1 MKKWLAV
8 MSLLFVSTLA
18 ACASDNPP
26 ADPGV
31 NTATGLSHVESVDAL
46 KTIVE
51 PYLNEYRSTDGWFFS
66 TRVFSTMATPEVDM
80 AMDAPEAEGT
90 STETGG
96 SSETNVQIEGV
107 DEGDIIKTD
116 GERIYRIQGNT
127 LTVIELLGD
136 GAMET
141 VLSLSMDSE
150 NEEPSYTYYQELY
163 LTDQYI
169 VATGQRQMMYS
180 FIGDAMY
187 RSLPVFEWG
196 SPFSTVTIIDK
207 TTLEVVDVF
216 DISGSINTS
225 RMIDDQ
231 LYVMSYHSIYSLE
244 DDFNPLP
251 VFKENGEEITP
262 NVQDV
267 SYIPGTPLESF
278 TIITHIDLSGEPAM
292 DHEILLGAMSW
303 GQVYVDLD
311 GIYFA
316 SSRYELNESTNDY
329 SVYGE
334 LISYTFNDDNS
345 LSFGGVGAYQGHI
358 QNQFWMDGDDEFF
371 RIVTSEGFG
380 ESAINRLYIFER
392 VVGEDGPIL
401 TQAALIDKGL
411 GNPGETIRSARFNG
425 DLVTV
430 VTFELTDPLYT
441 IDLTDPYNPI
451 IRAGLE
457 ITGFSTYQHPWKNDT
472 LIGIGYE
479 ADETGRTTGIKLTLF
494 DISDLDNPVE
504 IGQPLVLLNQENA
517 WQYSEALHN
526 HKAILIGES
535 YDFIGFAMGRSGYT
549 DAGYYYSQ
557 DYLIFDIDPTRDV
570 PIQIDQD
577 FSHRDLIV
585 LSSPSDPTREDTDFI
600 ESRIS
605 SLIERA
611 VYSDDVLYVIS
622 NLGVTSHDLMNDY
635 TPIETLIFD

>member
-8 MSLLFVSTLA
+8 MSLLFLGGLA
-18 ACASDNPP
+18 ACADDNPP
-26 ADPGV
+26 GDTGV
-31 NTATGLSHVESVDAL
+31 EPASGLSQLESVDAL
-46 KTIVE
+46 RTLVE
-51 PYLNEYRSTDGWFFS
+51 PYLNEYRSTDGWFFG
-66 TRVFSTMATPEVDM
+66 TRAFTTMATPEVDM
-80 AMDAPEAEGT
+80 AMDAPEAEST
-90 STETGG
+90 STETG
-96 SSETNVQIEGV
+96 STSETNVQIEGV

-116 GERIYRIQGNT
+116 GDRIYRVQGNT
-127 LTVIELLGD
+127 LTVIELLGN

-150 NEEPSYTYYQELY
+150 NDDAAYTYYQELY

-207 TTLEVVDVF
+207 ATLEIVDVF

-262 NVQDV
+262 DAEDV

-278 TIITHIDLSGEPAM
+278 TIITHIDLSGDPAM

-316 SSRYELNESTNDY
+316 SSRYELNESTNEY

-334 LISYTFNDDNS
+334 LISYTFNADDS
-345 LSFGGVGAYQGHI
+345 LSFGGVGKYQGHI
-358 QNQFWMDGDDEFF
+358 QNQFWMDGDGDFF
-371 RIVTSEGFG
+371 RLVTSEGWG

-392 VVGEDGPIL
+392 TVGEDGPVL
-401 TQAALIDKGL
+401 TQAALIDEGL
-411 GNPGETIRSARFNG
+411 GKPGETIRSARFNG

-441 IDLTDPYNPI
+441 IDLSDPYAPV

-479 ADETGRTTGIKLTLF
+479 ADDTGRTTGIKLTLF

-504 IGQPLVLLNQENA
+504 IGEPLVLLNQENS

-526 HKAILIGES
+526 HKAILIGEA

-549 DAGYYYSQ
+549 DAGYYYAQ

-570 PIQIDQD
+570 PIQIDQE
-577 FSHRDLIV
+577 FSHRALIDQMDRGDIDEKEDYGWIEQN
-585 LSSPSDPTREDTDFI
+585 SSM
-600 ESRIS
+600 
-605 SLIERA
+605 IERA
-611 VYSDDVLYVIS
+611 IYADDILYIIS
-622 NLGVTSHDLMNDY
+622 NLGVTSHDLTDDY
-635 TPIETLIFD
+635 ADLDTLIYE